1 MRKAIVLLLLGFLL
15 AGNASLAAAETI
27 KEIQVTGLQRI
38 TLARLLSSI
47 TLRQGNEFTQ
57 QEISQAIKDIFASGF
72 FDDVQITED
81 QGIINIVVDELP
93 AIESIDIKGSKL
105 IKKDQVIMAL
115 EENGIKQSEIFKHN
129 QFEIILN
136 ELEALYAQ
144 QGRYGTKVEAEIE
157 ELDGNRVNIKI
168 NIREGKAAKIVQIN
182 IVGNKVYKNKELRNM
197 LNLKERGKWNSR
209 TAKVKYSR
217 PKLTADLDILR
228 NHYLNNGYAKANIK
242 DSVVSINP
250 DKDLIAIHIHIDEG
264 KKYTLGEINIVGE
277 TIVNPQQLYSQL
289 IINNQQVFSQQMI
302 SASSDVIIAILGR
315 EGYGL
320 ANVNTIYNYNDDEG
334 TIDVSFYVRAGQK
347 TYIRQI
353 NFVGNTKSVHTALR
367 RHLVQYEGAPY
378 SSSKISQS
386 LARVRRLSYVE
397 DIQVTRQAVLGEPD
411 KVDLLFT
418 LKEAPSGS
426 IGGGLLYSD
435 LSGVSLSFDYADRNF
450 YGTGD
455 SFSTSLNYGEVQKS
469 FSLNYNQPFLTL
481 DGVSANYLLRF
492 RTVDFEEAD
501 IGNYAIQSSIFGTTF
516 GYPITLTNRINY
528 GFRIANIN
536 LGVGDRPNEEIDM
549 YTKRYGK
556 NYNDFSLTSGFS
568 HNSLNRGFKPTA
580 GHRFSLTNSLTFPTE
595 GERPS
600 YYEISLQ
607 HASYFKLSRS
617 IDELAIMLGL
627 KLAYFNTWEG
637 GDVYLPFY
645 NNYYA
650 GGVASVRGYASNSL
664 GPRATL
670 NNSTDASLLSQGGN
684 IRILGRFEFIF
695 PLGSL
700 SNDVS
705 GLRTSLFWDIGN
717 VFQNKCIVKAPHCE
731 IPVSYEELRQSY
743 GLSIRWY
750 IQFFPLTFVF
760 SRPINPKE
768 GDDTLN
774 FQFTLGAEF

>member
-1 MRKAIVLLLLGFLL
+1 MKKAIVIFLLSFLL
-15 AGNASLAAAETI
+15 AGNTSLAAAEVV

-72 FDDVQITED
+72 FDDVQITEN
-81 QGIINIVVDELP
+81 QGIINIAVDELP
-93 AIESIDIKGSKL
+93 AIESIEIKGSKL
-105 IKKDQVIMAL
+105 IKEEQVLMVL

-136 ELEALYAQ
+136 ELEGLYAQ
-144 QGRYGTKVEAEIE
+144 QGRYGTKVEAETE

-168 NIREGKAAKIVQIN
+168 NIREGKPAKIVQIN
-182 IVGNKVYKNKELRNM
+182 IVGNKVYKNKQLRDM
-197 LNLKERGKWNSR
+197 LNLRERGKWNSASGR
-209 TAKVKYSR
+209 VKYSR
-217 PKLTADLDILR
+217 PKLAADLDILQ
-228 NHYLNNGYAKANIK
+228 NYYLNNGYAKVNIK

-264 KKYTLGEINIVGE
+264 KKYTLDKIDIVGE

-289 IINNQQVFSQQMI
+289 IIKNQQFFSQQRI
-302 SASSDVIIAILGR
+302 TASSDVIVAILGR

-334 TIDVSFYVRAGQK
+334 TIDVSFFVRPGQK
-347 TYIRQI
+347 TYIRKI

-367 RHLVQYEGAPY
+367 RYLVQYEGAPY
-378 SSSKISQS
+378 SSTKISQS

-418 LKEAPSGS
+418 LKEAPSGNV
-426 IGGGLLYSD
+426 GGGLLYSD
-435 LSGVSLSFDYADRNF
+435 LSGVSLSFDYSDRNF

-455 SFSTSLNYGEVQKS
+455 SFSSSLSYGRVQRALS
-469 FSLNYNQPFLTL
+469 FNYNQPFITL

-492 RTVDFEEAD
+492 RTVDFNEAD
-501 IGNYAIQSSIFGTTF
+501 IGNYAIQSSLFGTTF
-516 GYPITLTNRINY
+516 GYPVSLTNRINY
-528 GFRIANIN
+528 GFRITNIN
-536 LGVGDRPNEEIDM
+536 LGVGNNPDEEIAL
-549 YTKRYGK
+549 YTERYGK
-556 NYNDFSLTSGFS
+556 NYNDFSLTNVFS

-580 GHRFSLTNSLTFPTE
+580 GHRFSLSNSLTFPNK
-595 GERPS
+595 GERPG
-600 YYEISLQ
+600 YYETSLQ
-607 HASYFKLSRS
+607 HSTYFKLSRS

-627 KLAYFNTWEG
+627 KLAYFNTWED
-637 GDVYLPFY
+637 GDAYLPFY
-645 NNYYA
+645 NSYYA
-650 GGVASVRGYASNSL
+650 GGVASVRGYGSNSL

-670 NNSTDASLLSQGGN
+670 NDSTDASLLSQGGN
-684 IRILGRFEFIF
+684 IRTLGRFEFIF
-695 PLGSL
+695 PVGSL

-717 VFQNKCIVKAPHCE
+717 VFHDKCIVEAPHCQ
-731 IPVSYEELRQSY
+731 IPIAYDQLRQAY
-743 GLSIRWY
+743 GLSVRWY

-760 SRPINPKE
+760 SRPINPKK
-768 GDDTLN
+768 GDDTMS

>member
-302 SASSDVIIAILGR
+302 STSSDVIIAILGR

-386 LARVRRLSYVE
+386 LARIRRLTYIE

-418 LKEAPSGS
+418 IKEAPSGS

-469 FSLNYNQPFLTL
+469 LSFNYNQPFLTL

-492 RTVDFEEAD
+492 RTVDFDEAE
-501 IGNYAIQSSIFGTTF
+501 IGNYAIQSSLFGTTF

-528 GFRIANIN
+528 GFRLANIN
-536 LGVGDRPNEEIDM
+536 LGVGDRPNEEIAM

-600 YYEISLQ
+600 YYETSLQ

-664 GPRATL
+664 GPRATQYK
-670 NNSTDASLLSQGGN
+670 STDASLLSQGGN

-717 VFQNKCIVKAPHCE
+717 VFHNKCIVKAPHCE

>member
-302 SASSDVIIAILGR
+302 STSSDVIIAILGR

-347 TYIRQI
+347 TYIRRI

-435 LSGVSLSFDYADRNF
+435 LSGVSLSFDYADKNF

-455 SFSTSLNYGEVQKS
+455 SFSTSLNYGGVQKS

-528 GFRIANIN
+528 GFRLANIN
-536 LGVGDRPNEEIDM
+536 LGVGDEPNEEIDI

-637 GDVYLPFY
+637 GEVYLPFY

-670 NNSTDASLLSQGGN
+670 NNSTDAGLHSQGGN

-731 IPVSYEELRQSY
+731 IPVSYEELRQSI